1 MLTEN
6 RVTGLYPAIME
17 QTMYVNSNG
26 PNYQG
31 TATDDKIYIDCQP
44 TGQEGKELYKKT
56 VDIGSES
63 RQQGIEL
70 INKFMNSGSVQFIL
84 AIALGLIVLGL
95 GKRAF
100 TRS

>member
-1 MLTEN
+1 MLTAN
-6 RVTGLYPAIME
+6 RVTGLYPAITT
-17 QTMYVNSNG
+17 QTMYINSNG

-31 TATDDKIYIDCQP
+31 AATDDKIYIDCQP
-44 TGQEGKELYKKT
+44 TGEEGRELFKKT
-56 VDIGSES
+56 VDIGAES
-63 RQQGIEL
+63 RQQGLML
-70 INKFMNSGSVQFIL
+70 IDKFMNSGSVQFIL